1 MFTHV
6 LDQSGNTVLAR
17 DLAAD
22 PKVFLD
28 AVAPYRTGLIP

>member
-1 MFTHV
+1 VRAFILFH
-6 LDQSGNTVLAR
+6 GKRHPR